1 MPIARP
7 GSGSVTQIYEGTDGG
22 ARRARGSRLAVTLV
36 IVAVSAI
43 FGGVGTALWVPEKE
57 FEIPDYT
64 NSDRARIRARWREAM
79 EIVFNPRPGP
89 GGKVAKVGFLFEYSL
104 HPRDRE
110 EVDRRIASNWH
121 SVRSRNLLELM
132 SRTPAQLRNKDDLDD
147 LADDLVDA
155 MNDALF
161 ADGIAEIDRIHWQQ
175 IMVQ

>member
-89 GGKVAKVGFLFEYSL
+89 GEIGRASCRERRKSTEGAATRRRRQ
-104 HPRDRE
+104 RD
-110 EVDRRIASNWH
+110 A
-121 SVRSRNLLELM
+121 
-132 SRTPAQLRNKDDLDD
+132 PQ
-147 LADDLVDA
+147 
-155 MNDALF
+155 
-161 ADGIAEIDRIHWQQ
+161 
-175 IMVQ
+175 